1 MLLKS
6 WLKSD
11 IGILGQI
18 ICVMFLDIFNPE
30 ALRLNVKL
38 YMKMLDKSL
47 LGRVRFRH
55 IPSSNVY
62 NSYQY
67 FSLLSL
73 HKIRLNT
80 VTLLKLLNTVTIG
93 YDFSIHIDISWKL
106 KVPRLRE
113 HYFYN
118 AHAEYLHNAVC

>member
-1 MLLKS
+1 MSLFTRVHRPGRVESGEGSYITLMSILVLLKS

-73 HKIRLNT
+73 HKIRLNP
-80 VTLLKLLNTVTIG
+80 VTLLLQ
-93 YDFSIHIDISWKL
+93 Y
-106 KVPRLRE
+106 
-113 HYFYN
+113 
-118 AHAEYLHNAVC
+118 